1 MIQIKWGRSN
11 SSTYARAIC
20 SYKGVQQLFAEAK
33 YRPFVYSRSKTSVI
47 FVLHTWIMNINVLL
61 LVFSESWKRHMF
73 DIMQARLWACDLSTP
88 SFGSHF
94 NPILTRGGGNRLCL
108 PYTGVHFKFWKQP
121 QVRPWWFCKWSRLRT
136 TPSYGQM
143 GRALATIFFIF
154 QTISGQLSLRFWSI
168 THP

>member
-61 LVFSESWKRHMF
+61 LVFSES
-73 DIMQARLWACDLSTP
+73 
-88 SFGSHF
+88 
-94 NPILTRGGGNRLCL
+94 
-108 PYTGVHFKFWKQP
+108 
-121 QVRPWWFCKWSRLRT
+121 
-136 TPSYGQM
+136 
-143 GRALATIFFIF
+143 
-154 QTISGQLSLRFWSI
+154 
-168 THP
+168 